1 VIMGIFNKT
10 QKFREA
16 LEGLSREDL
25 FEIIKDQ
32 DPELIKQINRI
43 EWVFENK
50 LNHISWSD
58 GTPVIER
65 KLTNRELALLVDEPF
80 EMDLDLL
87 AAGVSAEHQRQLHIS
102 KDPVVWAKQFLGAEL
117 RVYQILIL
125 RDPGLRK
132 VLRAGRRLGK
142 TFSLAIML
150 LHYSYTHKD
159 GRSLVIAPMKT
170 QVELIYQ
177 EILRIASKNEVVT
190 NSITRKVTSPQFMIQ
205 FSNGSTIRFFTSG
218 MKSGGKCLTPDHE
231 VLTTNGWKN
240 VNQIN
245 VGEEILS
252 WKDGQYFWDTVNNF
266 WEYDYDNNLVVH
278 DGKQISFSVT
288 NNHKFAAKTRAPGSK
303 WKDVQA
309 DNLKDYY
316 IPTGSISPV
325 APSTNIFSKEELEI
339 WGWWLS
345 EGSGYIGKMSRISQT
360 KIYGRERVCQLANT
374 LNIHYTTPKKEIRI
388 KWKPPIFSG
397 INAYDK
403 FIPREL
409 MTENNLQG
417 LLDGLLSGD
426 GWIRR
431 DGWEYSSSSYQ
442 LACDV
447 QEIAVRLGLRA
458 NIREKNIL
466 YTPVKGGK
474 PNRHWVVSAYPKTE
488 SILSKDNLKKIH
500 YKGKVYCV
508 TVPNTG
514 YFLTRHNG
522 LVHVTGN
529 SDVARGQEAHLIVLD
544 EMDYMH
550 ADDLDA
556 LYAMLQKTAEDQPDK
571 VMIGASTPTGRRE
584 RFWEWCRSP
593 RFTEFWFPSYCFD
606 PKTLITMADG
616 SFKYI
621 NEINI
626 GDRVLT
632 EKGPKK
638 VTRTFERQFDG
649 EIFNVKT
656 YGSNCDL
663 LVTGEHPFL
672 AAKRIRRQSKYDWD
686 WTDVSQLQ
694 IPSRRNT
701 SSGHVIKSII
711 DIEEI
716 DKKIDLLKYFNEE
729 LIEIDDNR
737 VQLKKI
743 HKGGRKFI
751 NSLPRYIDL
760 DNNLATLLGWYT
772 AEGHLESKDEVNG
785 YKTIGWTL
793 SKKENIEIETIEKAL
808 DYLSAG
814 KLNLTYRKDNDSVC
828 LRLNNGPL
836 ALLFNLLVGR
846 GSTIKE
852 LHPIIMKSPKEFQ
865 NTFLQS
871 YGQGDGYFSK
881 SNSIVFRTS
890 SKLLAK
896 QIQIMCTRVN
906 NNYPSISRSKQP
918 IRAINK
924 KYREYVVSDTYA
936 IEWQLNQD
944 KINIGKKYLDN
955 GEYALLLKS
964 KDLVQYSGLVYNFEV
979 EDTNS
984 YIANG
989 LLVHNCNPYFS
1000 KEQEEEFR
1008 EQYSPSGYRHEIE
1021 ADWGEDSEGVYP
1033 RKFVDRAFISPS
1045 WDYTPEI
1052 TSARSFHTIGVDWD
1066 KYGAGTNI
1074 VIVETCAEN
1083 YEDTRFRGKSRICY
1097 REEIPRS
1104 EYTLTK
1110 AVDRIIE
1117 LNRAF
1122 NPKHI
1127 YVDRGYGEVQVELLK
1142 KYGVENPYSG
1152 LRDKVK
1158 GISFGE
1164 SIDVRDP
1171 YTKLMIKKEMK
1182 PFMVDNLRQFLEK
1195 ERILIPESDEEI
1207 YMQLISYVVIRTT
1220 QTGRPVFEAAGSA
1233 MDHAHDALM
1242 LALLAITQNYGEFSQ
1257 GNYATRTESFSNEF
1271 FMPKQ
1276 NNSDSEDDKPKFVIS
1291 GRANAL
1297 NSTGSFKRSTSSK
1310 KTRKM
1315 F

>member
-1 VIMGIFNKT
+1 MIMGIFNKT

-50 LNHISWSD
+50 LNHISWTD

-65 KLTNRELALLVDEPF
+65 KLTNKELALLVDEPF

-102 KDPVVWAKQFLGAEL
+102 RDPVVWAKQFLGAEL

-190 NSITRKVTSPQFMIQ
+190 NSISRKVTSPQFMIQ

-218 MKSGGKCLTPDHE
+218 MKSGGK
-231 VLTTNGWKN
+231 
-240 VNQIN
+240 
-245 VGEEILS
+245 
-252 WKDGQYFWDTVNNF
+252 
-266 WEYDYDNNLVVH
+266 
-278 DGKQISFSVT
+278 
-288 NNHKFAAKTRAPGSK
+288 
-303 WKDVQA
+303 
-309 DNLKDYY
+309 
-316 IPTGSISPV
+316 
-325 APSTNIFSKEELEI
+325 
-339 WGWWLS
+339 
-345 EGSGYIGKMSRISQT
+345 
-360 KIYGRERVCQLANT
+360 
-374 LNIHYTTPKKEIRI
+374 
-388 KWKPPIFSG
+388 
-397 INAYDK
+397 
-403 FIPREL
+403 
-409 MTENNLQG
+409 
-417 LLDGLLSGD
+417 
-426 GWIRR
+426 
-431 DGWEYSSSSYQ
+431 
-442 LACDV
+442 
-447 QEIAVRLGLRA
+447 
-458 NIREKNIL
+458 
-466 YTPVKGGK
+466 
-474 PNRHWVVSAYPKTE
+474 
-488 SILSKDNLKKIH
+488 
-500 YKGKVYCV
+500 
-508 TVPNTG
+508 
-514 YFLTRHNG
+514 
-522 LVHVTGN
+522 

-593 RFTEFWFPSYCFD
+593 RFTEFWFPSYC
-606 PKTLITMADG
+606 
-616 SFKYI
+616 
-621 NEINI
+621 
-626 GDRVLT
+626 
-632 EKGPKK
+632 
-638 VTRTFERQFDG
+638 
-649 EIFNVKT
+649 
-656 YGSNCDL
+656 
-663 LVTGEHPFL
+663 
-672 AAKRIRRQSKYDWD
+672 
-686 WTDVSQLQ
+686 
-694 IPSRRNT
+694 
-701 SSGHVIKSII
+701 
-711 DIEEI
+711 
-716 DKKIDLLKYFNEE
+716 
-729 LIEIDDNR
+729 
-737 VQLKKI
+737 
-743 HKGGRKFI
+743 
-751 NSLPRYIDL
+751 
-760 DNNLATLLGWYT
+760 
-772 AEGHLESKDEVNG
+772 
-785 YKTIGWTL
+785 
-793 SKKENIEIETIEKAL
+793 
-808 DYLSAG
+808 
-814 KLNLTYRKDNDSVC
+814 
-828 LRLNNGPL
+828 
-836 ALLFNLLVGR
+836 
-846 GSTIKE
+846 
-852 LHPIIMKSPKEFQ
+852 
-865 NTFLQS
+865 
-871 YGQGDGYFSK
+871 
-881 SNSIVFRTS
+881 
-890 SKLLAK
+890 
-896 QIQIMCTRVN
+896 
-906 NNYPSISRSKQP
+906 
-918 IRAINK
+918 
-924 KYREYVVSDTYA
+924 
-936 IEWQLNQD
+936 
-944 KINIGKKYLDN
+944 
-955 GEYALLLKS
+955 
-964 KDLVQYSGLVYNFEV
+964 
-979 EDTNS
+979 
-984 YIANG
+984 
-989 LLVHNCNPYFS
+989 NPYFS

-1033 RKFVDRAFISPS
+1033 RKFVDRAFVAPP
-1045 WDYTPEI
+1045 WDYIPEI

-1074 VIVETCAEN
+1074 VVVETCAEN
-1083 YEDTRFRGKSRICY
+1083 YEDHRFRGKSRICY

-1142 KYGVENPYSG
+1142 KYGVENPHSG

-1158 GISFGE
+1158 GIGFGE

-1195 ERILIPESDEEI
+1195 ERILVPESDEEL

-1276 NNSDSEDDKPKFVIS
+1276 NSSDSEEEKSKFVIT

>member
-1 VIMGIFNKT
+1 MIMGIFNKT

-65 KLTNRELALLVDEPF
+65 KLTNKELALLVDEPF

-87 AAGVSAEHQRQLHIS
+87 AAGVSTEHQRQLHIS

-218 MKSGGKCLTPDHE
+218 MKSGGK
-231 VLTTNGWKN
+231 
-240 VNQIN
+240 
-245 VGEEILS
+245 
-252 WKDGQYFWDTVNNF
+252 
-266 WEYDYDNNLVVH
+266 
-278 DGKQISFSVT
+278 
-288 NNHKFAAKTRAPGSK
+288 
-303 WKDVQA
+303 
-309 DNLKDYY
+309 
-316 IPTGSISPV
+316 
-325 APSTNIFSKEELEI
+325 
-339 WGWWLS
+339 
-345 EGSGYIGKMSRISQT
+345 
-360 KIYGRERVCQLANT
+360 
-374 LNIHYTTPKKEIRI
+374 
-388 KWKPPIFSG
+388 
-397 INAYDK
+397 
-403 FIPREL
+403 
-409 MTENNLQG
+409 
-417 LLDGLLSGD
+417 
-426 GWIRR
+426 
-431 DGWEYSSSSYQ
+431 
-442 LACDV
+442 
-447 QEIAVRLGLRA
+447 
-458 NIREKNIL
+458 
-466 YTPVKGGK
+466 
-474 PNRHWVVSAYPKTE
+474 
-488 SILSKDNLKKIH
+488 
-500 YKGKVYCV
+500 
-508 TVPNTG
+508 
-514 YFLTRHNG
+514 
-522 LVHVTGN
+522 

-593 RFTEFWFPSYCFD
+593 RFTEFWFPSY
-606 PKTLITMADG
+606 
-616 SFKYI
+616 
-621 NEINI
+621 
-626 GDRVLT
+626 
-632 EKGPKK
+632 
-638 VTRTFERQFDG
+638 
-649 EIFNVKT
+649 
-656 YGSNCDL
+656 
-663 LVTGEHPFL
+663 
-672 AAKRIRRQSKYDWD
+672 
-686 WTDVSQLQ
+686 
-694 IPSRRNT
+694 
-701 SSGHVIKSII
+701 
-711 DIEEI
+711 
-716 DKKIDLLKYFNEE
+716 
-729 LIEIDDNR
+729 
-737 VQLKKI
+737 
-743 HKGGRKFI
+743 
-751 NSLPRYIDL
+751 
-760 DNNLATLLGWYT
+760 
-772 AEGHLESKDEVNG
+772 
-785 YKTIGWTL
+785 
-793 SKKENIEIETIEKAL
+793 
-808 DYLSAG
+808 
-814 KLNLTYRKDNDSVC
+814 
-828 LRLNNGPL
+828 
-836 ALLFNLLVGR
+836 
-846 GSTIKE
+846 
-852 LHPIIMKSPKEFQ
+852 
-865 NTFLQS
+865 
-871 YGQGDGYFSK
+871 
-881 SNSIVFRTS
+881 
-890 SKLLAK
+890 
-896 QIQIMCTRVN
+896 
-906 NNYPSISRSKQP
+906 
-918 IRAINK
+918 
-924 KYREYVVSDTYA
+924 
-936 IEWQLNQD
+936 
-944 KINIGKKYLDN
+944 
-955 GEYALLLKS
+955 
-964 KDLVQYSGLVYNFEV
+964 
-979 EDTNS
+979 
-984 YIANG
+984 
-989 LLVHNCNPYFS
+989 CNPYFS

-1142 KYGVENPYSG
+1142 KHGVENPYSG

-1276 NNSDSEDDKPKFVIS
+1276 NNSDSEDEKPKFVIT
-1291 GRANAL
+1291 GRTNGL

>member
-1 VIMGIFNKT
+1 MGIFSKT
-10 QKFREA
+10 QEFREA
-16 LEGLSREDL
+16 LESLSREDL
-25 FEIIKDQ
+25 LEIIKDQ

-102 KDPVVWAKQFLGAEL
+102 RDPVVWAKQFLGAEL

-190 NSITRKVTSPQFMIQ
+190 NSISRKVTSPQFMIQ

-218 MKSGGKCLTPDHE
+218 MKSGGK
-231 VLTTNGWKN
+231 
-240 VNQIN
+240 
-245 VGEEILS
+245 
-252 WKDGQYFWDTVNNF
+252 
-266 WEYDYDNNLVVH
+266 
-278 DGKQISFSVT
+278 
-288 NNHKFAAKTRAPGSK
+288 
-303 WKDVQA
+303 
-309 DNLKDYY
+309 
-316 IPTGSISPV
+316 
-325 APSTNIFSKEELEI
+325 
-339 WGWWLS
+339 
-345 EGSGYIGKMSRISQT
+345 
-360 KIYGRERVCQLANT
+360 
-374 LNIHYTTPKKEIRI
+374 
-388 KWKPPIFSG
+388 
-397 INAYDK
+397 
-403 FIPREL
+403 
-409 MTENNLQG
+409 
-417 LLDGLLSGD
+417 
-426 GWIRR
+426 
-431 DGWEYSSSSYQ
+431 
-442 LACDV
+442 
-447 QEIAVRLGLRA
+447 
-458 NIREKNIL
+458 
-466 YTPVKGGK
+466 
-474 PNRHWVVSAYPKTE
+474 
-488 SILSKDNLKKIH
+488 
-500 YKGKVYCV
+500 
-508 TVPNTG
+508 
-514 YFLTRHNG
+514 
-522 LVHVTGN
+522 

-593 RFTEFWFPSYCFD
+593 RFTEFWFPSYC
-606 PKTLITMADG
+606 
-616 SFKYI
+616 
-621 NEINI
+621 
-626 GDRVLT
+626 
-632 EKGPKK
+632 
-638 VTRTFERQFDG
+638 
-649 EIFNVKT
+649 
-656 YGSNCDL
+656 
-663 LVTGEHPFL
+663 
-672 AAKRIRRQSKYDWD
+672 
-686 WTDVSQLQ
+686 
-694 IPSRRNT
+694 
-701 SSGHVIKSII
+701 
-711 DIEEI
+711 
-716 DKKIDLLKYFNEE
+716 
-729 LIEIDDNR
+729 
-737 VQLKKI
+737 
-743 HKGGRKFI
+743 
-751 NSLPRYIDL
+751 
-760 DNNLATLLGWYT
+760 
-772 AEGHLESKDEVNG
+772 
-785 YKTIGWTL
+785 
-793 SKKENIEIETIEKAL
+793 
-808 DYLSAG
+808 
-814 KLNLTYRKDNDSVC
+814 
-828 LRLNNGPL
+828 
-836 ALLFNLLVGR
+836 
-846 GSTIKE
+846 
-852 LHPIIMKSPKEFQ
+852 
-865 NTFLQS
+865 
-871 YGQGDGYFSK
+871 
-881 SNSIVFRTS
+881 
-890 SKLLAK
+890 
-896 QIQIMCTRVN
+896 
-906 NNYPSISRSKQP
+906 
-918 IRAINK
+918 
-924 KYREYVVSDTYA
+924 
-936 IEWQLNQD
+936 
-944 KINIGKKYLDN
+944 
-955 GEYALLLKS
+955 
-964 KDLVQYSGLVYNFEV
+964 
-979 EDTNS
+979 
-984 YIANG
+984 
-989 LLVHNCNPYFS
+989 NPYFS

-1033 RKFVDRAFISPS
+1033 RKFVDRAFVAPS
-1045 WDYTPEI
+1045 WDYIPEI

-1074 VIVETCAEN
+1074 VVVETCAEN
-1083 YEDTRFRGKSRICY
+1083 YEDHRFRGKSRICY

-1158 GISFGE
+1158 GIGFGE

-1195 ERILIPESDEEI
+1195 ERILVPESDEEL

-1276 NNSDSEDDKPKFVIS
+1276 NSSDSGEEKSKFVIT

>member
-1 VIMGIFNKT
+1 MGIFNKT

-50 LNHISWSD
+50 LNHIAWSD
-58 GTPVIER
+58 GTPVTER

-218 MKSGGKCLTPDHE
+218 MKSGGK
-231 VLTTNGWKN
+231 
-240 VNQIN
+240 
-245 VGEEILS
+245 
-252 WKDGQYFWDTVNNF
+252 
-266 WEYDYDNNLVVH
+266 
-278 DGKQISFSVT
+278 
-288 NNHKFAAKTRAPGSK
+288 
-303 WKDVQA
+303 
-309 DNLKDYY
+309 
-316 IPTGSISPV
+316 
-325 APSTNIFSKEELEI
+325 
-339 WGWWLS
+339 
-345 EGSGYIGKMSRISQT
+345 
-360 KIYGRERVCQLANT
+360 
-374 LNIHYTTPKKEIRI
+374 
-388 KWKPPIFSG
+388 
-397 INAYDK
+397 
-403 FIPREL
+403 
-409 MTENNLQG
+409 
-417 LLDGLLSGD
+417 
-426 GWIRR
+426 
-431 DGWEYSSSSYQ
+431 
-442 LACDV
+442 
-447 QEIAVRLGLRA
+447 
-458 NIREKNIL
+458 
-466 YTPVKGGK
+466 
-474 PNRHWVVSAYPKTE
+474 
-488 SILSKDNLKKIH
+488 
-500 YKGKVYCV
+500 
-508 TVPNTG
+508 
-514 YFLTRHNG
+514 
-522 LVHVTGN
+522 

-593 RFTEFWFPSYCFD
+593 RFTEFWFPSY
-606 PKTLITMADG
+606 
-616 SFKYI
+616 
-621 NEINI
+621 
-626 GDRVLT
+626 
-632 EKGPKK
+632 
-638 VTRTFERQFDG
+638 
-649 EIFNVKT
+649 
-656 YGSNCDL
+656 
-663 LVTGEHPFL
+663 
-672 AAKRIRRQSKYDWD
+672 
-686 WTDVSQLQ
+686 
-694 IPSRRNT
+694 
-701 SSGHVIKSII
+701 
-711 DIEEI
+711 
-716 DKKIDLLKYFNEE
+716 
-729 LIEIDDNR
+729 
-737 VQLKKI
+737 
-743 HKGGRKFI
+743 
-751 NSLPRYIDL
+751 
-760 DNNLATLLGWYT
+760 
-772 AEGHLESKDEVNG
+772 
-785 YKTIGWTL
+785 
-793 SKKENIEIETIEKAL
+793 
-808 DYLSAG
+808 
-814 KLNLTYRKDNDSVC
+814 
-828 LRLNNGPL
+828 
-836 ALLFNLLVGR
+836 
-846 GSTIKE
+846 
-852 LHPIIMKSPKEFQ
+852 
-865 NTFLQS
+865 
-871 YGQGDGYFSK
+871 
-881 SNSIVFRTS
+881 
-890 SKLLAK
+890 
-896 QIQIMCTRVN
+896 
-906 NNYPSISRSKQP
+906 
-918 IRAINK
+918 
-924 KYREYVVSDTYA
+924 
-936 IEWQLNQD
+936 
-944 KINIGKKYLDN
+944 
-955 GEYALLLKS
+955 
-964 KDLVQYSGLVYNFEV
+964 
-979 EDTNS
+979 
-984 YIANG
+984 
-989 LLVHNCNPYFS
+989 CNPYFS

-1276 NNSDSEDDKPKFVIS
+1276 NNSDSEDDKPKFVIT

>member
-1 VIMGIFNKT
+1 MGIFNKT

-65 KLTNRELALLVDEPF
+65 KLTNKELALLVDEPF

-102 KDPVVWAKQFLGAEL
+102 RDPVVWAKQFLGAEL

-190 NSITRKVTSPQFMIQ
+190 NSISRKVTSPQFMIQ

-218 MKSGGKCLTPDHE
+218 MKSGGK
-231 VLTTNGWKN
+231 
-240 VNQIN
+240 
-245 VGEEILS
+245 
-252 WKDGQYFWDTVNNF
+252 
-266 WEYDYDNNLVVH
+266 
-278 DGKQISFSVT
+278 
-288 NNHKFAAKTRAPGSK
+288 
-303 WKDVQA
+303 
-309 DNLKDYY
+309 
-316 IPTGSISPV
+316 
-325 APSTNIFSKEELEI
+325 
-339 WGWWLS
+339 
-345 EGSGYIGKMSRISQT
+345 
-360 KIYGRERVCQLANT
+360 
-374 LNIHYTTPKKEIRI
+374 
-388 KWKPPIFSG
+388 
-397 INAYDK
+397 
-403 FIPREL
+403 
-409 MTENNLQG
+409 
-417 LLDGLLSGD
+417 
-426 GWIRR
+426 
-431 DGWEYSSSSYQ
+431 
-442 LACDV
+442 
-447 QEIAVRLGLRA
+447 
-458 NIREKNIL
+458 
-466 YTPVKGGK
+466 
-474 PNRHWVVSAYPKTE
+474 
-488 SILSKDNLKKIH
+488 
-500 YKGKVYCV
+500 
-508 TVPNTG
+508 
-514 YFLTRHNG
+514 
-522 LVHVTGN
+522 

-593 RFTEFWFPSYCFD
+593 RFTEFWFPSYC
-606 PKTLITMADG
+606 
-616 SFKYI
+616 
-621 NEINI
+621 
-626 GDRVLT
+626 
-632 EKGPKK
+632 
-638 VTRTFERQFDG
+638 
-649 EIFNVKT
+649 
-656 YGSNCDL
+656 
-663 LVTGEHPFL
+663 
-672 AAKRIRRQSKYDWD
+672 
-686 WTDVSQLQ
+686 
-694 IPSRRNT
+694 
-701 SSGHVIKSII
+701 
-711 DIEEI
+711 
-716 DKKIDLLKYFNEE
+716 
-729 LIEIDDNR
+729 
-737 VQLKKI
+737 
-743 HKGGRKFI
+743 
-751 NSLPRYIDL
+751 
-760 DNNLATLLGWYT
+760 
-772 AEGHLESKDEVNG
+772 
-785 YKTIGWTL
+785 
-793 SKKENIEIETIEKAL
+793 
-808 DYLSAG
+808 
-814 KLNLTYRKDNDSVC
+814 
-828 LRLNNGPL
+828 
-836 ALLFNLLVGR
+836 
-846 GSTIKE
+846 
-852 LHPIIMKSPKEFQ
+852 
-865 NTFLQS
+865 
-871 YGQGDGYFSK
+871 
-881 SNSIVFRTS
+881 
-890 SKLLAK
+890 
-896 QIQIMCTRVN
+896 
-906 NNYPSISRSKQP
+906 
-918 IRAINK
+918 
-924 KYREYVVSDTYA
+924 
-936 IEWQLNQD
+936 
-944 KINIGKKYLDN
+944 
-955 GEYALLLKS
+955 
-964 KDLVQYSGLVYNFEV
+964 
-979 EDTNS
+979 
-984 YIANG
+984 
-989 LLVHNCNPYFS
+989 NPYFS

-1033 RKFVDRAFISPS
+1033 RKFVDRAFVAPP
-1045 WDYTPEI
+1045 WDYIPEI

-1074 VIVETCAEN
+1074 VVVETCAEN
-1083 YEDTRFRGKSRICY
+1083 YEDHRFRGKSRICY

-1158 GISFGE
+1158 GIGFGE

-1195 ERILIPESDEEI
+1195 ERILVPESDEEL

-1276 NNSDSEDDKPKFVIS
+1276 NSSDSEEEKSKFVIT

>member
-1 VIMGIFNKT
+1 VIMGIFSKT
-10 QKFREA
+10 QQFREA
-16 LEGLSREDL
+16 LESLSREDL
-25 FEIIKDQ
+25 LEIIKDQ

-102 KDPVVWAKQFLGAEL
+102 RDPVVWAKQFLGAEL

-190 NSITRKVTSPQFMIQ
+190 NSISRKVTSPQFMIQ

-218 MKSGGKCLTPDHE
+218 MKSGGK
-231 VLTTNGWKN
+231 
-240 VNQIN
+240 
-245 VGEEILS
+245 
-252 WKDGQYFWDTVNNF
+252 
-266 WEYDYDNNLVVH
+266 
-278 DGKQISFSVT
+278 
-288 NNHKFAAKTRAPGSK
+288 
-303 WKDVQA
+303 
-309 DNLKDYY
+309 
-316 IPTGSISPV
+316 
-325 APSTNIFSKEELEI
+325 
-339 WGWWLS
+339 
-345 EGSGYIGKMSRISQT
+345 
-360 KIYGRERVCQLANT
+360 
-374 LNIHYTTPKKEIRI
+374 
-388 KWKPPIFSG
+388 
-397 INAYDK
+397 
-403 FIPREL
+403 
-409 MTENNLQG
+409 
-417 LLDGLLSGD
+417 
-426 GWIRR
+426 
-431 DGWEYSSSSYQ
+431 
-442 LACDV
+442 
-447 QEIAVRLGLRA
+447 
-458 NIREKNIL
+458 
-466 YTPVKGGK
+466 
-474 PNRHWVVSAYPKTE
+474 
-488 SILSKDNLKKIH
+488 
-500 YKGKVYCV
+500 
-508 TVPNTG
+508 
-514 YFLTRHNG
+514 
-522 LVHVTGN
+522 

-593 RFTEFWFPSYCFD
+593 RFTEFWFPSYC
-606 PKTLITMADG
+606 
-616 SFKYI
+616 
-621 NEINI
+621 
-626 GDRVLT
+626 
-632 EKGPKK
+632 
-638 VTRTFERQFDG
+638 
-649 EIFNVKT
+649 
-656 YGSNCDL
+656 
-663 LVTGEHPFL
+663 
-672 AAKRIRRQSKYDWD
+672 
-686 WTDVSQLQ
+686 
-694 IPSRRNT
+694 
-701 SSGHVIKSII
+701 
-711 DIEEI
+711 
-716 DKKIDLLKYFNEE
+716 
-729 LIEIDDNR
+729 
-737 VQLKKI
+737 
-743 HKGGRKFI
+743 
-751 NSLPRYIDL
+751 
-760 DNNLATLLGWYT
+760 
-772 AEGHLESKDEVNG
+772 
-785 YKTIGWTL
+785 
-793 SKKENIEIETIEKAL
+793 
-808 DYLSAG
+808 
-814 KLNLTYRKDNDSVC
+814 
-828 LRLNNGPL
+828 
-836 ALLFNLLVGR
+836 
-846 GSTIKE
+846 
-852 LHPIIMKSPKEFQ
+852 
-865 NTFLQS
+865 
-871 YGQGDGYFSK
+871 
-881 SNSIVFRTS
+881 
-890 SKLLAK
+890 
-896 QIQIMCTRVN
+896 
-906 NNYPSISRSKQP
+906 
-918 IRAINK
+918 
-924 KYREYVVSDTYA
+924 
-936 IEWQLNQD
+936 
-944 KINIGKKYLDN
+944 
-955 GEYALLLKS
+955 
-964 KDLVQYSGLVYNFEV
+964 
-979 EDTNS
+979 
-984 YIANG
+984 
-989 LLVHNCNPYFS
+989 NPYFS

-1033 RKFVDRAFISPS
+1033 RKFVDRAFVAPS
-1045 WDYTPEI
+1045 WDYIPEI

-1074 VIVETCAEN
+1074 VVVETCAEN
-1083 YEDTRFRGKSRICY
+1083 YEDHRFRGKSRICY

-1158 GISFGE
+1158 GIGFGE

-1195 ERILIPESDEEI
+1195 ERILVPESDEEL

-1276 NNSDSEDDKPKFVIS
+1276 NSSDSGEEKSKFVIT

>member
-1 VIMGIFNKT
+1 MGIFNKT

-50 LNHISWSD
+50 LNHISWTD

-65 KLTNRELALLVDEPF
+65 KLTNKELALLVDEPF

-218 MKSGGKCLTPDHE
+218 MKSGGK
-231 VLTTNGWKN
+231 
-240 VNQIN
+240 
-245 VGEEILS
+245 
-252 WKDGQYFWDTVNNF
+252 
-266 WEYDYDNNLVVH
+266 
-278 DGKQISFSVT
+278 
-288 NNHKFAAKTRAPGSK
+288 
-303 WKDVQA
+303 
-309 DNLKDYY
+309 
-316 IPTGSISPV
+316 
-325 APSTNIFSKEELEI
+325 
-339 WGWWLS
+339 
-345 EGSGYIGKMSRISQT
+345 
-360 KIYGRERVCQLANT
+360 
-374 LNIHYTTPKKEIRI
+374 
-388 KWKPPIFSG
+388 
-397 INAYDK
+397 
-403 FIPREL
+403 
-409 MTENNLQG
+409 
-417 LLDGLLSGD
+417 
-426 GWIRR
+426 
-431 DGWEYSSSSYQ
+431 
-442 LACDV
+442 
-447 QEIAVRLGLRA
+447 
-458 NIREKNIL
+458 
-466 YTPVKGGK
+466 
-474 PNRHWVVSAYPKTE
+474 
-488 SILSKDNLKKIH
+488 
-500 YKGKVYCV
+500 
-508 TVPNTG
+508 
-514 YFLTRHNG
+514 
-522 LVHVTGN
+522 

-593 RFTEFWFPSYCFD
+593 RFTEFWFPSYC
-606 PKTLITMADG
+606 
-616 SFKYI
+616 
-621 NEINI
+621 
-626 GDRVLT
+626 
-632 EKGPKK
+632 
-638 VTRTFERQFDG
+638 
-649 EIFNVKT
+649 
-656 YGSNCDL
+656 
-663 LVTGEHPFL
+663 
-672 AAKRIRRQSKYDWD
+672 
-686 WTDVSQLQ
+686 
-694 IPSRRNT
+694 
-701 SSGHVIKSII
+701 
-711 DIEEI
+711 
-716 DKKIDLLKYFNEE
+716 
-729 LIEIDDNR
+729 
-737 VQLKKI
+737 
-743 HKGGRKFI
+743 
-751 NSLPRYIDL
+751 
-760 DNNLATLLGWYT
+760 
-772 AEGHLESKDEVNG
+772 
-785 YKTIGWTL
+785 
-793 SKKENIEIETIEKAL
+793 
-808 DYLSAG
+808 
-814 KLNLTYRKDNDSVC
+814 
-828 LRLNNGPL
+828 
-836 ALLFNLLVGR
+836 
-846 GSTIKE
+846 
-852 LHPIIMKSPKEFQ
+852 
-865 NTFLQS
+865 
-871 YGQGDGYFSK
+871 
-881 SNSIVFRTS
+881 
-890 SKLLAK
+890 
-896 QIQIMCTRVN
+896 
-906 NNYPSISRSKQP
+906 
-918 IRAINK
+918 
-924 KYREYVVSDTYA
+924 
-936 IEWQLNQD
+936 
-944 KINIGKKYLDN
+944 
-955 GEYALLLKS
+955 
-964 KDLVQYSGLVYNFEV
+964 
-979 EDTNS
+979 
-984 YIANG
+984 
-989 LLVHNCNPYFS
+989 NPYFS

-1033 RKFVDRAFISPS
+1033 RKFVDRAFIAPP
-1045 WDYTPEI
+1045 WDYIPEI

-1074 VIVETCAEN
+1074 VVVETCAEN
-1083 YEDTRFRGKSRICY
+1083 YEDHRFRGKSRICY

-1142 KYGVENPYSG
+1142 KHGVENPHSG

-1158 GISFGE
+1158 GIGFGE

-1195 ERILIPESDEEI
+1195 ERILIPESDEEL

-1276 NNSDSEDDKPKFVIS
+1276 NGSDSEEEKSKFVIT

-1297 NSTGSFKRSTSSK
+1297 NPTGSFKRSTSSK
-1310 KTRKM
+1310 KIRKM